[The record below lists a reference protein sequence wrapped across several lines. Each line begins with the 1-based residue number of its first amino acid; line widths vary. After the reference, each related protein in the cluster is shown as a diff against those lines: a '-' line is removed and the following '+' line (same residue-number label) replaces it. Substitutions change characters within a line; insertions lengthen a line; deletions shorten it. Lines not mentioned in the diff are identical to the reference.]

1 MPTLDEEKQTFAF
14 DKSPKCNE
22 RQLSFLSPPNK
33 QTHTHTLM
41 HSHTHTLTQTPI
53 ISVKDLWPMIIMYLI
68 KD

>member
-1 MPTLDEEKQTFAF
+1 MPTLHEEKKTFTF
-14 DKSPKCNE
+14 DELPKCNE

-33 QTHTHTLM
+33 QTHTHT
-41 HSHTHTLTQTPI
+41 HPHTHTLTQTPI